1 MSFLVISTRSIG
13 LPFSQAIHWLGTA
26 ISGALLESI
35 GIWAAKAI
43 VGSTSADTIDSA
55 SSVLV
60 ILGVME
66 ASSIG
71 SPGSNTVNR
80 LTATR
85 LDALDL
91 LVLNWASLTVQV
103 SLGGDLVGSAALILV
118 ASSNMLAAA
127 I

>member
-1 MSFLVISTRSIG
+1 MNAGVILTPST
-13 LPFSQAIHWLGTA
+13 QAVHRLGTA
-26 ISGALLESI
+26 LSGALLESI

-103 SLGGDLVGSAALILV
+103 SLDDDCISSATLVLV

>member
-1 MSFLVISTRSIG
+1 MNTSTILTPST
-13 LPFSQAIHWLGTA
+13 QAIHWLGTA

-35 GIWAAKAI
+35 GVWAAKAI
-43 VGSTSADTIDSA
+43 VGSISSNAVDSA

>member
-1 MSFLVISTRSIG
+1 MNASTILTPST
-13 LPFSQAIHWLGTA
+13 QAIHWLGTA
-26 ISGALLESI
+26 LSGALLESI
-35 GIWAAKAI
+35 GVWAAKAI
-43 VGSTSADTIDSA
+43 VGSISADTIDSA

-66 ASSIG
+66 ASRIR
-71 SPGSNTVNR
+71 SPGSNTVHW
-80 LTATR
+80 LVATR

-103 SLGGDLVGSAALILV
+103 SLGGDLVGSAALVLV